1 MDVSASQ
8 AAQNNK
14 VVVSDEKE
22 ERSVLEPEVNLFKPF
37 EDTTGGTS
45 GIDIEAAVADIQ
57 NPGRGAN

>member
-1 MDVSASQ
+1 VSASQ
-8 AAQNNK
+8 AAQNNQ

-22 ERSVLEPEVNLFKPF
+22 EKSILEPEVNLFKPF

-57 NPGRGAN
+57 NPGVS